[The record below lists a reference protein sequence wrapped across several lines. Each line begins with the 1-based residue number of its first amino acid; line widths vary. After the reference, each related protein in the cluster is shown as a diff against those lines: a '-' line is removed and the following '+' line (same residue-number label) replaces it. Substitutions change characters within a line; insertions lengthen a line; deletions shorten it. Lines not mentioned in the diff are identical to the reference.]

1 MAAVGGF
8 RKRKRGNGRAAPPW
22 HILLVRGRLFGG
34 HLGRRRMHVHLDLAA
49 RAGSEGDDAVG
60 SGEQGV
66 VAADANVLAGVHLG
80 AALADQDVARQNLLA
95 AEALHAEALA
105 VGIAAVARGAA
116 CFLVCHR
123 TTPVALSAQATICSI
138 LTTVRSWR
146 WPFLRREF
154 WRRRFLKT
162 IRCGPRACL
171 TIEATTLAPATVG
184 VPTLS
189 STIRTS
195 VNSICAPASPGM
207 RSISWVS
214 SGATVYCFP
223 PVRITAIM
231 TAPD

>member
-1 MAAVGGF
+1 MRDF
-8 RKRKRGNGRAAPPW
+8 RKRKGGTAEPFPLRDPFGW
-22 HILLVRGRLFGG
+22 ERLFGSHLG
-34 HLGRRRMHVHLDLAA
+34 RVLGRRREHVHLDLAA
-49 RAGSEGDDAVG
+49 RAGPEAHHAVG
-60 SGEQGV
+60 GGEQGV
-66 VAADANVLAGVHLG
+66 VAADPDILARIHLG
-80 AALADQDVARQNLLA
+80 AALADQDVAGQHLLA
-95 AEALHAEALA
+95 AEALDAQPLA

-116 CFLVCHR
+116 CFLVCHLSS
-123 TTPVALSAQATICSI
+123 PVALCQATICSI

-184 VPTLS
+184 LPTLS
-189 STIRTS
+189 PTISTS
-195 VNSICAPASPGM
+195 VNSTCAPASPSI

-214 SGATVYCFP
+214 SAATVYCFP

-231 TAPD
+231 TA